1 MTNTC
6 IMKPNDYIAAAD
18 VNKLTADQ
26 WQQFREYL
34 RGYGHRIDEESGQ
47 RGPLYGHWCVILDA
61 GDLIWC
67 DGSSTYNNQVTYEQI
82 METIQQKCIM
92 KIDDYVCGGDA
103 SRLTGTQWE
112 QFREYLK
119 SHGYRVANGYGHYG
133 SSYSDKWRVVLDEYG
148 DLVWYDDSSPY
159 GNRIT
164 YEQIIRVIQSQS
176 SEPLHVQARN
186 RHINEIKQLIEL
198 HEELITRL
206 HNTGTIGVKASIDHH
221 QQQIEYLRKSLDE
234 AKHRCSG
241 RTTNIA
247 LKTIAQAAQCPKQNI
262 PIRDHHDTA
271 ESHRHLASMIELML
285 AKLQLTGFVID
296 RFKLTLRYQGL

>member
-1 MTNTC
+1 MNDC

-34 RGYGHRIDEESGQ
+34 RGYGHRIDEESGK
-47 RGPLYGHWCVILDA
+47 RGPLYGHWCVILDD

-67 DGSSTYNNQVTYEQI
+67 DDSSTYNN
-82 METIQQKCIM
+82 
-92 KIDDYVCGGDA
+92 
-103 SRLTGTQWE
+103 
-112 QFREYLK
+112 
-119 SHGYRVANGYGHYG
+119 
-133 SSYSDKWRVVLDEYG
+133 
-148 DLVWYDDSSPY
+148 
-159 GNRIT
+159 RIA
-164 YEQIIRVIQSQS
+164 YEQIIQAIEPQT
-176 SEPLHVQARN
+176 SEPLHAQARN
-186 RHINEIKQLIEL
+186 RHINEIKHLIEL

-206 HNTGTIGVKASIDHH
+206 RNTGTIGVKASIDHH
-221 QQQIEYLRKSLDE
+221 QQQIVYLRKSLDE

-247 LKTIAQAAQCPKQNI
+247 LKMIAQAAQCPKQNI

-271 ESHRHLASMIELML
+271 ESHRHLASMIESML

-296 RFKLTLRYQGL
+296 RFELTLRYQGL